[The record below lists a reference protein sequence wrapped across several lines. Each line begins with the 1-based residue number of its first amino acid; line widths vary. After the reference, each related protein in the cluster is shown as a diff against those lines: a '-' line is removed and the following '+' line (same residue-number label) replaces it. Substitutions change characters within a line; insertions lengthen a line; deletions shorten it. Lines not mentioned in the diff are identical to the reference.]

1 MYMPRVKFSG
11 TDQGLLM
18 RLEWDTPLPQLLVEL
33 EEHLQQSRAFFEGA
47 RVLLE
52 IGRAPVLQR
61 DMEQLAVVLSRYG
74 VTLQG
79 VIPAAEQPERR
90 VPAATPTIEQPEQRV
105 PAAAHTMMLPSL
117 PDPQTTLHLEHRTVR
132 SGEKIVCEGHVVI
145 LGDVNPGAEVIAGYN
160 IFVWGSL
167 RGSAYA
173 GVPDHE
179 EAVIAAL
186 HLAPIQ
192 LRIAG
197 HIARA
202 PEARPTVAAVPELAR
217 IDQEA
222 IVVET
227 WERGRVFQKRG

>member
-1 MYMPRVKFSG
+1 MRKPHVKFSG
-11 TDQGLLM
+11 TDNGLLM
-18 RLEWDTPLPQLLVEL
+18 RLEWDTPFPQLLVEL
-33 EEHLQQSRAFFEGA
+33 EEHLQQSRTFFEGA
-47 RVLLE
+47 HVLLE
-52 IGRAPVLQR
+52 IGRRPVLQQ
-61 DMEQLAVVLSRYG
+61 DMEQLAVVLLRYG

-79 VIPAAEQPERR
+79 VIPAADNQDRR
-90 VPAATPTIEQPEQRV
+90 APDPAHSVALP
-105 PAAAHTMMLPSL
+105 PAS
-117 PDPQTTLHLEHRTVR
+117 DPQTTLHLECRTVR

-173 GVPDHE
+173 GVPNHE

-197 HIARA
+197 YIARA
-202 PEARPTVAAVPELAR
+202 PEARPTAATMPELAR
-217 IDQEA
+217 VDQQA
-222 IVVET
+222 IVVEA

>member
-1 MYMPRVKFSG
+1 MAKPRVKFSG
-11 TDQGLLM
+11 TDNGLLM
-18 RLEWDTPLPQLLVEL
+18 RLEWDIPLPQLLVEL

-47 RVLLE
+47 QVLLE
-52 IGRAPVLQR
+52 IGRRPVLKP
-61 DMEQLAVVLSRYG
+61 DIEQLAVVLSRYG

-79 VIPAAEQPERR
+79 VIPASEGQDRR
-90 VPAATPTIEQPEQRV
+90 PPAHPRQVVVPAV
-105 PAAAHTMMLPSL
+105 
-117 PDPQTTLHLEHRTVR
+117 PDPQTTLYLERRTVR
-132 SGEKIVCEGHVVI
+132 SGEKIAYEGHVVI
-145 LGDVNPGAEVIAGYN
+145 MGDVNPGAEVISGYN

-167 RGSAYA
+167 KGSAYA

-197 HIARA
+197 YIARA
-202 PEARPTVAAVPELAR
+202 PEARPTTARVPEMAR
-217 IDQEA
+217 IDQQA

-227 WERGRVFQKRG
+227 WERSGVFQKRG